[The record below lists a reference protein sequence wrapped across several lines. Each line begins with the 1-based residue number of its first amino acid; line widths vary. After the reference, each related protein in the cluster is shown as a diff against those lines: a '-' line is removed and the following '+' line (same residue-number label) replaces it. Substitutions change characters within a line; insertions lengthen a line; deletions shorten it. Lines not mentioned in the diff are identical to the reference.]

1 VTQTAD
7 TAATADGAAQG
18 TAEPAFEELARAVD
32 DAARAAGELAEPAR
46 QVAQDLR
53 AAIEAAHRAA
63 LVTIVRRLR
72 ADPATREALFE
83 LAGDPLVHML
93 LSLHGII
100 RPAPVTGPEREPA
113 AARPPAPVLIPLTA
127 LRRRDGMEQEPGPG
141 PGQEPGPGPG
151 PGQEPG
157 QQQGWVRTA
166 AVSDL
171 PASGM
176 TPMRLVTASG
186 AEEDVIL
193 VRLADGMAA
202 FRDKCAH
209 QALPLSGGLLDPVA
223 GTLTCPWHG
232 YCYDAMSGECMSAPG
247 AALTRLP
254 VRVEAGHVWVQAG

>member
-7 TAATADGAAQG
+7 SAATADGAAH
-18 TAEPAFEELARAVD
+18 EPAFEELARAVD
-32 DAARAAGELAEPAR
+32 DAARAAADLAEPAR
-46 QVAQDLR
+46 QVALDLR
-53 AAIEAAHRAA
+53 TAIEAAHRAA

-72 ADPATREALFE
+72 ADPTTREALFE

-100 RPAPVTGPEREPA
+100 RPAPVTGAAREPA
-113 AARPPAPVLIPLTA
+113 AASPPAPVLIPLTA
-127 LRRRDGMEQEPGPG
+127 LRRRDGMEQG
-141 PGQEPGPGPG
+141 PGQGL
-151 PGQEPG
+151 GQE
-157 QQQGWVRTA
+157 QGWVRTA
-166 AVSDL
+166 AVGDL

-186 AEEDVIL
+186 TEEDIIL
-193 VRLADGMAA
+193 VRLADGLAA
-202 FRDKCAH
+202 FRDECAH

-232 YCYDAMSGECMSAPG
+232 YCYDALSGECMSAPG

-254 VRVEAGHVWVQAG
+254 VRVEAGHVWVRPG